1 MFRSDIVF
9 RTSFDDVLNIFNADD
24 ALTIKA
30 FPAQLRSMISLYS
43 NIYIDLPQSSRKN
56 VRSTKS
62 LLRYLS
68 PPVNPRSE
76 YETVVESLSSSR
88 RKPLAPLIAQ
98 LRAFKSTCE
107 QQVMRMAADISGRS
121 LAKVTDL
128 ECHHATT
135 FESDMVLALQT
146 MRFTRPGISE
156 SALAAHFEYLC
167 CLSGSQRLAYVPVV
181 ASG

>member
-1 MFRSDIVF
+1 MGWPKVSFETRTTSWHNVF
-9 RTSFDDVLNIFNADD
+9 LRTGFDDALNFFKADD

-43 NIYIDLPQSSRKN
+43 NVYIDLPQSPRKN

-88 RKPLAPLIAQ
+88 RKPLAPHIAQ
-98 LRAFKSTCE
+98 LRAFKSVCE

-121 LAKVTDL
+121 HAKVIGFL
-128 ECHHATT
+128 MHHLL
-135 FESDMVLALQT
+135 FWHDNYSFLRQCALHD
-146 MRFTRPGISE
+146 P
-156 SALAAHFEYLC
+156 A
-167 CLSGSQRLAYVPVV
+167 SQKVH
-181 ASG
+181 

>member
-1 MFRSDIVF
+1 MGRPKVNLLINTTSSSDIVL
-9 RTSFDDVLNIFNADD
+9 RTSFDDVLDVFKADD
-24 ALTIKA
+24 ALTIMD

-98 LRAFKSTCE
+98 LRAFKSVCE
-107 QQVMRMAADISGRS
+107 QNVMRKAADISGRS
-121 LAKVTDL
+121 IAKVT
-128 ECHHATT
+128 
-135 FESDMVLALQT
+135 
-146 MRFTRPGISE
+146 IS
-156 SALAAHFEYLC
+156 
-167 CLSGSQRLAYVPVV
+167 
-181 ASG
+181 

>member
-1 MFRSDIVF
+1 
-9 RTSFDDVLNIFNADD
+9 LNIFKADD
-24 ALTIKA
+24 ALTIKD
-30 FPAQLRSMISLYS
+30 FPAQLRSLISLYS
-43 NIYIDLPQSSRKN
+43 NVYIDLPQSPRKN

-68 PPVNPRSE
+68 PPVKPRSE

-98 LRAFKSTCE
+98 LRAFKSVCE
-107 QQVMRMAADISGRS
+107 QQVMRTAADISGRS
-121 LAKVTDL
+121 LAKVSDL
-128 ECHHATT
+128 PNATAV
-135 FESDMVLALQT
+135 FESDVVLFALKT